1 MHVVGCLS
9 CSGVLQFVFFQT
21 FCGLAGSILEHYDAF
36 QDGEWRNKRDDRKLP
51 LTGYAFV
58 MPVRII
64 STIIAMYCLMLFQK
78 GTKHLQMMN
87 HPLQKFLSI
96 KLIVFFTFWQRTA
109 LVRGFAPQSCSHHK
123 TSPVCIKFC

>member
-21 FCGLAGSILEHYDAF
+21 FCGLAGSILEYNDAF
-36 QDGEWRNKRDDRKLP
+36 QDGEWRNKRYAKFT